1 VDVRCD
7 LYGTGVVLY
16 ECLTG
21 RLPLAAPSPF
31 SLIAKVLHEE
41 PRPPSALNIEVP
53 PALSALVMRLL
64 AKKADDRPR
73 SAAEL
78 GDLLSQIT

>member
-1 VDVRCD
+1 
-7 LYGTGVVLY
+7 
-16 ECLTG
+16 
-21 RLPLAAPSPF
+21 
-31 SLIAKVLHEE
+31 
-41 PRPPSALNIEVP
+41 VP